1 MWAGRRNIFSF
12 IINICSSRRKILMKN
27 CINSEKGNKIW
38 LIDWAELIDRWET
51 SIKNLEKTIKILSL
65 KLMRKMKSWKLKF
78 KLQRKIFN
86 NIFFNNRKKKNL
98 LRIQEEWVLVETRL
112 LMQPMSKIKINKLRR
127 NLLKEFRK
135 IRLKKIVF
143 QHWILS
149 QETIQKSRNLLWKRR
164 WKKLK
169 K

>member
-1 MWAGRRNIFSF
+1 
-12 IINICSSRRKILMKN
+12 
-27 CINSEKGNKIW
+27 
-38 LIDWAELIDRWET
+38 
-51 SIKNLEKTIKILSL
+51 
-65 KLMRKMKSWKLKF
+65 MKSWKLKF

-98 LRIQEEWVLVETRL
+98 VRKQEEWEWVETRL

-143 QHWILS
+143 QH
-149 QETIQKSRNLLWKRR
+149 
-164 WKKLK
+164 
-169 K
+169 

>member
-12 IINICSSRRKILMKN
+12 IINIYSLRRKILMKN

-65 KLMRKMKSWKLKF
+65 KLMKKMKSWKLKF

-98 LRIQEEWVLVETRL
+98 VRKQEEWEWVETRL

-135 IRLKKIVF
+135 IRLKKIAF

>member
-1 MWAGRRNIFSF
+1 
-12 IINICSSRRKILMKN
+12 
-27 CINSEKGNKIW
+27 
-38 LIDWAELIDRWET
+38 
-51 SIKNLEKTIKILSL
+51 
-65 KLMRKMKSWKLKF
+65 MRKMKSWKLKF

-98 LRIQEEWVLVETRL
+98 VRKQEEWEWVETRL

-143 QHWILS
+143 QH
-149 QETIQKSRNLLWKRR
+149 
-164 WKKLK
+164 
-169 K
+169 